1 MQRDLWGFSLALSLV
16 NKARGVPKL
25 EKENKK
31 APRRLGDKA
40 PRVLGTERS
49 AANWPHRN
57 SKILEIR
64 HVLRDEWGS
73 KPLQMAKF

>member
-1 MQRDLWGFSLALSLV
+1 MR
-16 NKARGVPKL
+16 KKI
-25 EKENKK
+25 KK

-49 AANWPHRN
+49 AARWPHRN